1 MPMPAPDF
9 SWHFT
14 PGNRFEEEGG
24 QAGTMSVTPAGELW
38 LPTGRVVACDP
49 FVSLGTG
56 ESEPFTAEVPPG
68 RYRVEC
74 AVATIAERDEEPA
87 DDEPPHLRIAA
98 ARLLIKDTAPVAW
111 EIAHQAGQDPASL
124 ADDEFFAYGVDAG
137 TGCFYDAACDESFPD
152 CVGDKGPL
160 WDAFDAGGDA
170 GLGPHTITAP
180 DTGHNLIAF
189 MSGWGDGAYPTW
201 VGRDADGDVTC
212 FVTDFFV
219 VPSEDERVAG

>member
-9 SWHFT
+9 SRHFT
-14 PGNRFEEEGG
+14 PGSRFTEESGLTGE
-24 QAGTMSVTPAGELW
+24 MSVVPAGELW
-38 LPTGRVVACDP
+38 LPSGRVVACDP

-68 RYRVEC
+68 RYAVEC
-74 AVATIAERDEEPA
+74 AVATLTEPDEPPA
-87 DDEPPHLRIAA
+87 DEPHLRIAA
-98 ARLLIKDTAPVAW
+98 ARLVITATAPVTW
-111 EIAHQAGQDPASL
+111 EIAHQAGQDPAEL

-152 CVGDKGPL
+152 CVGDEGPL
-160 WDAFDAGGDA
+160 WDAFDAGGDSY
-170 GLGPHTITAP
+170 LGPHTVTAK

-201 VGRDADGDVTC
+201 VGRDANGAVTC

-219 VPSEDERVAG
+219 VPAEGEETG

>member
-9 SWHFT
+9 SGHFT
-14 PGNRFEEEGG
+14 PGSRFTEESGLTGE
-24 QAGTMSVTPAGELW
+24 MSVVPAGELW
-38 LPTGRVVACDP
+38 LPSGRVVACDP

-68 RYRVEC
+68 RYAVEC
-74 AVATIAERDEEPA
+74 AVATLTEPDEPPA
-87 DDEPPHLRIAA
+87 DEPHLRIAA
-98 ARLLIKDTAPVAW
+98 ARLVITATAPVTW
-111 EIAHQAGQDPASL
+111 EIAHQAGQDPAEL

-152 CVGDKGPL
+152 CVGDEGPL
-160 WDAFDAGGDA
+160 WDAFDAGGDSY
-170 GLGPHTITAP
+170 LGPHTVTAK

-201 VGRDADGDVTC
+201 VGRDADGAVTC

-219 VPSEDERVAG
+219 VPAEGEETG